1 MRADRLIQALLL
13 LQARARITAAELAA
27 ELEVSV
33 PTARRD
39 LAALAT
45 SGVPVYPSRGR
56 GGGWRLVGGARTD
69 LTGLTEGELVSLLI
83 GLSQDAGAEPERV
96 TAVRKLVR
104 AAPAPFRASAERVAG
119 ATMRDVAWGA
129 VGDPAEAQTV
139 GHLQRAIAAGRR
151 VYLRYTGARAQSS
164 SEVVPLVV
172 GSRGSHWYLLGAPV
186 SDDSGAAD
194 AERLRTY
201 RVDRIESLE
210 VLPLR
215 GSAPDGF
222 DAQHEWQRMVE
233 RVEDLRGTVRATV
246 RVLPWAVR
254 PLCAHFAA
262 HARILEADADAA
274 GRTLVEV
281 RAHRIDAL
289 AEQLSGWANVVEV
302 EGPQEVR
309 RALRDLGRRLV
320 AQYDD

>member
-1 MRADRLIQALLL
+1 
-13 LQARARITAAELAA
+13 
-27 ELEVSV
+27 
-33 PTARRD
+33 
-39 LAALAT
+39 
-45 SGVPVYPSRGR
+45 
-56 GGGWRLVGGARTD
+56 
-69 LTGLTEGELVSLLI
+69 
-83 GLSQDAGAEPERV
+83 
-96 TAVRKLVR
+96 
-104 AAPAPFRASAERVAG
+104 
-119 ATMRDVAWGA
+119 MRDVAWGA
-129 VGDPAEAQTV
+129 VRDPAEAQTV